1 MKDKQIVEKI
11 LKYTSKVLDYTKDTE
26 YDDFIRNSM
35 LVEACVFNL
44 SQIGELVNKLDKD
57 FVLCMDFAIK

>member
-44 SQIGELVNKLDKD
+44 S
-57 FVLCMDFAIK
+57 